1 MQKAKNLFVF
11 GSLVSFLLCGHA
23 FAARVAFTGLEL
35 PDDPQIQ
42 ELVDSVNID
51 SVMQYVREQ
60 GNFYTRYYLTDS
72 SYAAAEWLQ
81 QRFSNWGY
89 GAVKDSFWL
98 VRPSYCVPDSGYE
111 YNIIGRKTGAVL
123 PQNIIMLS
131 GHRDAANLI
140 SDTDPYAAAPGAD
153 DDASGV
159 AAAMEAA
166 RIFKDKNWDKTFEFI
181 GFGAEETGIGWGARH
196 YAHLADSLNWK
207 IDAMIDCDMVGYE
220 VVGGINFDWFRDD
233 TTGSYALSEA
243 LKKIGSKYIPTLL
256 TSSGYTW
263 FPGITGAP
271 NAYAFM
277 SYKFPAVQ
285 VTECMC
291 TSNPYYHTANDTAG
305 VLNQVFLEKSVRIMV
320 AGMAVFNLYPS
331 PVESLSILSLGD
343 GERLSVSWEA
353 LPEPDVSYYKI
364 YYGITP
370 GVFDSVTVYGLSD
383 TLEGLQIESTYHIT
397 VRGFD
402 AEGHPGWFAWDYS
415 GSTTLGVSS
424 PQNPD
429 PVAVSQCKFK
439 FLPASPNPIG
449 KWAKIVYQMPADGHL
464 RLDVCNINGQVVKN
478 LIDGQAATGR
488 HEIVWKSDNNIG
500 KNVSN
505 GIYFF
510 RARVQGETYIQKIMV
525 LR

>member
-1 MQKAKNLFVF
+1 MQKAKNLLVL
-11 GSLVSFLLCGHA
+11 GYLVSFLLCGHA

-35 PDDPQIQ
+35 PYDTEIQ
-42 ELVDSVNID
+42 TLVDSVNID
-51 SVMQYVREQ
+51 SVMHYVREQ

-111 YNIIGRKTGAVL
+111 YNIIGRKTGAIL

-140 SDTDPYAAAPGAD
+140 SYTDPYAAAPGAD

-166 RIFKDKNWDKTFEFI
+166 RIFKDKSWDKTFEFI
-181 GFGAEETGIGWGARH
+181 GFGAEEEGRGLGALH
-196 YAHLADSLNWK
+196 YALLADSTVR
-207 IDAMIDCDMVGYE
+207 IVDAMIDCDMIGYE
-220 VVGGINFDWFRDD
+220 VTGGLGLHWFRDD
-233 TTGSYALSEA
+233 TTDGYGLSET
-243 LKKIGSKYIPTLL
+243 LVRIGLIYVPDLATFQSWI
-256 TSSGYTW
+256 W
-263 FPGITGAP
+263 FYNICGAP

-285 VTECMC
+285 VTECGC
-291 TSNPYYHTANDTAG
+291 TMNPYYHTANDTAG
-305 VLNQVFLEKSVRIMV
+305 VLNPVFLGKSVRLMV
-320 AGMAVFNLYPS
+320 AGMAIFNLYPS
-331 PVESLSILSLGD
+331 PVESVTIQSLGD

-364 YYGITP
+364 YYGMTP
-370 GVFDSVTVYGLSD
+370 GVFDSITVYGLSD
-383 TLEGLQIESTYHIT
+383 TLEGLQVESTYHIT

-402 AEGHPGWFAWDYS
+402 VEGHPSWFAWDYS
-415 GSTTLGVSS
+415 GSTMLGVSS
-424 PQNPD
+424 AQD
-429 PVAVSQCKFK
+429 PVAVSQGKFK
-439 FLPASPNPIG
+439 FLPASPNPAG

-478 LIDGQAATGR
+478 LIDGQVATGR
-488 HEIVWKSDNNIG
+488 HEIVWKSDNNFG

-510 RARVQGETYIQKIMV
+510 RARVQGETHIQKIMV